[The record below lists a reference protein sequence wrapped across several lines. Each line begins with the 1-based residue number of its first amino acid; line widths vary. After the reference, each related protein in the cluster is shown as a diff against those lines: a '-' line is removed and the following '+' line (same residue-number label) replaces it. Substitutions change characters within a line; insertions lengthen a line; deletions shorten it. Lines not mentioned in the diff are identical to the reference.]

1 MVYLGI
7 YLGIGLIWIIVLEY
21 SIYTLPDDD
30 LDTTTVILNLL
41 LWPMIIVYLLEEL
54 RKRNG

>member
-1 MVYLGI
+1 MIYLGI
-7 YLGIGLIWIIVLEY
+7 YLGIGLIWILVLEY